1 MGRRD
6 LPGRWAAYYA
16 AQRQRQDEVA
26 IGTLLR
32 TLAEEDEVLP
42 VEGHLEPRDRYL
54 LLDEDRVLVE
64 SAQRGYG
71 EGFRTGP
78 PHRLEAR
85 ILHQQAIYAALLEP
99 WYALG
104 RMPR

>member
-1 MGRRD
+1 M
-6 LPGRWAAYYA
+6 A
-16 AQRQRQDEVA
+16 EMVEF
-26 IGTLLR
+26 
-32 TLAEEDEVLP
+32 LA
-42 VEGHLEPRDRYL
+42 
-54 LLDEDRVLVE
+54 EDRVLVE

-85 ILHQQAIYAALLEP
+85 ILHQQRIYAALLEP
-99 WYALG
+99 WYASG